1 MSGPDTGLGVAG
13 RIATSCLLRAGDV
26 VVRPLA
32 PGDAEPLYRAVRS
45 SLESLSYWL
54 PWCRH
59 NYALT
64 DAAAWV
70 AHSLACWADG
80 SEFPLGVFDAGGAL
94 IGGTGVNHVNRAHG
108 VGNLGYWVCDGARNR
123 GVATRAAR
131 AAARWGFDVL
141 GLTRLEIVVLPHNAA
156 SRRVAEKLGALREVE
171 ARNRVLFHGRPE
183 RALVYS
189 LIPDDLANG

>member
-1 MSGPDTGLGVAG
+1 MSAADAEQDVTGPTTA
-13 RIATSCLLRAGDV
+13 SCLLRDGSI
-26 VVRPLA
+26 VVRPLV
-32 PGDAEPLYRAVRS
+32 PGDAEPLYRAVRG

-70 AHSLACWADG
+70 EHSLACWAAG
-80 SEFPLGVFDAGGAL
+80 SEFPLGVFDEAGAL
-94 IGGTGVNHVNRAHG
+94 IGGTGVNRIDRAHG

-131 AAARWGFDVL
+131 AAARLGFDVV

-156 SRRVAEKLGALREVE
+156 SRRVAGKLGALREVE

-183 RALVYS
+183 RAVVYS

>member
-1 MSGPDTGLGVAG
+1 MSATDDVPGAAG
-13 RIATSCLLRAGDV
+13 RSAASCLLREGNV

-32 PGDAEPLYRAVRS
+32 PGDAEPLYRAVRG

-59 NYALT
+59 TYALT
-64 DAAAWV
+64 DAVAWV
-70 AHSLACWADG
+70 EHGMACWAAG
-80 SEFPLGVFDAGGAL
+80 SEFPLGVFDAAGAL
-94 IGGTGVNHVNRAHG
+94 IGGTGVNRIDRAHG
-108 VGNLGYWVCDGARNR
+108 VGNLGYWVCDAARNR

-131 AAARWGFDVL
+131 AAARLGFDVL

-183 RALVYS
+183 RAVVYS
-189 LIPDDLANG
+189 LIPDDLADG

>member
-1 MSGPDTGLGVAG
+1 MSASDGEPSAAG
-13 RIATSCLLRAGDV
+13 RIGTTWLQREGNI

-54 PWCRH
+54 PWCHH
-59 NYALT
+59 NYSLA
-64 DAAAWV
+64 DATAWV
-70 AHSLACWADG
+70 ERGTAGWAAG

-94 IGGTGVNHVNRAHG
+94 IGGTGVNRIERAHG

-131 AAARWGFDVL
+131 AAARLGFDVL
-141 GLTRLEIVVLPHNAA
+141 GLTRLEIVVLPHNTA
-156 SRRVAEKLGALREVE
+156 SQRVAEKLGALREVE

-183 RALVYS
+183 RAVVYS
-189 LIPDDLANG
+189 LIPDDLVDG

>member
-1 MSGPDTGLGVAG
+1 MSAADAGQGVAG
-13 RIATSCLLRAGDV
+13 RIATSCLLREGDV

-32 PGDAEPLYRAVRS
+32 PADAEPLYRAVRS

-64 DAAAWV
+64 DATAWV
-70 AHSLACWADG
+70 EHSLACWAAG
-80 SEFPLGVFDAGGAL
+80 SEFPLGVFDAAGAL
-94 IGGTGVNHVNRAHG
+94 IGGTGVSRIDRAHG

-123 GVATRAAR
+123 GMATRAAR
-131 AAARWGFDVL
+131 AAARLGFGAL

-183 RALVYS
+183 RAVVYS
-189 LIPDDLANG
+189 LIPDDLADG

>member
-1 MSGPDTGLGVAG
+1 MSAADAGQGVAG
-13 RIATSCLLRAGDV
+13 RIATSCLLREGDV

-32 PGDAEPLYRAVRS
+32 PADAEPLYRAVRS

-64 DAAAWV
+64 DATAWV
-70 AHSLACWADG
+70 EHSLACWAAG
-80 SEFPLGVFDAGGAL
+80 SEFPLGVFDAAGAL
-94 IGGTGVNHVNRAHG
+94 IGGTGVSRIDRAHG

-131 AAARWGFDVL
+131 AAARLGFDVL
-141 GLTRLEIVVLPHNAA
+141 GLTRLEIVVLPHNTA
-156 SRRVAEKLGALREVE
+156 SQRVAEKLGALREVE

-183 RALVYS
+183 RAVVYS
-189 LIPDDLANG
+189 LIPDDLVDG

>member
-1 MSGPDTGLGVAG
+1 MGASDGGQDMTGQT
-13 RIATSCLLRAGDV
+13 ATTWLQQERDI

-59 NYALT
+59 NYALA
-64 DAAAWV
+64 DAIAWV
-70 AHSLACWADG
+70 EHGVACWAAG
-80 SEFPLGVFDAGGAL
+80 SEFPLGVFDAAGAL

-108 VGNLGYWVCDGARNR
+108 VGNLGYWVCDAARNR
-123 GVATRAAR
+123 GVATLAAR
-131 AAARWGFDVL
+131 AAARLGFDVL

-183 RALVYS
+183 RAVVYS
-189 LIPDDLANG
+189 LIPDDLADG

>member
-1 MSGPDTGLGVAG
+1 MTGQT
-13 RIATSCLLRAGDV
+13 ATTWLQREGDI

-45 SLESLSYWL
+45 SVESLSYWL

-59 NYALT
+59 NYALA

-70 AHSLACWADG
+70 EHGMASWAAG
-80 SEFPLGVFDAGGAL
+80 SEFPLGVFDAAGAL
-94 IGGTGVNHVNRAHG
+94 LGGTGVNRIDRAHG

-131 AAARWGFDVL
+131 AAARLGFDVL

-183 RALVYS
+183 RAVVYS